1 MPAHITRLFLPLTM
15 VMLLTVFVGL
25 PDTNSHA
32 QTAEEAAEAEAP
44 SEEAAPEADAT
55 EAPVGQ
61 PAGEATGETGEA
73 PAEAVEEDAGEE
85 AEAAKTADAD
95 DTQDDK
101 DKKEDTPWDQT
112 TAPAEATAFL
122 KMIGEGQFAEAYD
135 AGSPLM
141 RSTRTAEALKAGMT
155 EEGLLSVTSVE
166 WSNGVPTQGGLRL
179 DGTATLAG
187 GKTLPIYATVLEEG
201 NDYRVLDVQN
211 AESFMT
217 RMTSGQANGLDWLV
231 GSFLLALMGAL
242 FFIIY
247 RYISG
252 LKGSPRELYLLFF
265 TKVTEYSA
273 YGAANMAFV
282 LYLHNDIGL
291 SDIGAGTYIGAWS
304 MGLTALTMVVG
315 AVCDA
320 IGVKR
325 TLLIGCYALLIS
337 RLFMPL
343 LSDVYLT
350 SIFGFLPLAVG
361 MAITGPVLSVGIKI
375 FTNRA
380 GATLGFGLFY
390 TLMNVGWA
398 IGAWIFD
405 AIRGMFGDG
414 GTATIAGMDF
424 STYQVIILVGFFLT
438 IPDLIAITFIRRG
451 VEMTENGI
459 KITPPVKEDSSEPLV
474 TRIMGLV
481 RSSSKD
487 TWDIFKSVFPQR
499 SFHIY
504 LGMIGLLVFVKL
516 TFYHFHYTFPTYG
529 IRVFGEGVKI
539 GSMFG
544 VLNPLMI
551 VFLVPLI
558 AAMTMK
564 VRSYW
569 MLLIGTF
576 ISSGSVFLATIDPSN
591 FAFLC
596 DTWFGE
602 LIFDRWLEI
611 PIGRRDPFY
620 MSLVVFFI
628 FFTIG
633 EAIWSPRLMQFTA
646 EIAPPGR
653 EGTYV
658 ALSYLPYFAAKFIAA
673 PMSGWLIATYT
684 PDTTEHLTD
693 HYMVWVWIGGTAI
706 ITPLGM
712 LFFKN
717 IYKKAE
723 DDAAAAADAAVD
735 EADTEAVTETNE

>member
-1 MPAHITRLFLPLTM
+1 MPAHIVRLFLPLTL

-25 PDTNSHA
+25 PDTESHA
-32 QTAEEAAEAEAP
+32 QTAEDAAAAEAN
-44 SEEAAPEADAT
+44 EEAPEAEGAAT
-55 EAPVGQ
+55 EAG
-61 PAGEATGETGEA
+61 GEATEA
-73 PAEAVEEDAGEE
+73 TPEGNVAAIGSPAGDVTEAAD
-85 AEAAKTADAD
+85 AEAATEAEGDGEAHD
-95 DTQDDK
+95 E
-101 DKKEDTPWDQT
+101 DKKDIPWDQT
-112 TAPAEATAFL
+112 TAPTEAAAFIE
-122 KMIGEGQFAEAYD
+122 MIGNGRFAEAYD

-141 RSTRTAEALKAGMT
+141 RSSRTAEALKSDMT
-155 EEGLLSVTSVE
+155 EEGLLSVQSVE
-166 WSNGVPTQGGLRL
+166 WDNGVATQGGLRL
-179 DGTATLAG
+179 DGTAKLADG
-187 GKTLPIYATVLEEG
+187 STLPIYAIVLEEG
-201 NDYRVLDVQN
+201 TSYKVLDVQSS
-211 AESFMT
+211 ESFVT
-217 RMTSGQANGLDWLV
+217 RMTSGTANGLDWLV
-231 GSFLLALMGAL
+231 GTFLLSLIGAL

-247 RYISG
+247 RYVSG

-282 LYLHNDIGL
+282 LYLHNDVGL

-337 RLFMPL
+337 RIFMPL
-343 LSDVYLT
+343 LSDIYLT

-361 MAITGPVLSVGIKI
+361 IAITGPVLSVGIKL

-405 AIRGMFGDG
+405 EIRGMFGDG
-414 GTATIAGMDF
+414 GATMIAGMEF

-438 IPDLIAITFIRRG
+438 IPDIIAITFIRRG

-459 KITPPVKEDSSEPLV
+459 KITPIVKQDTSEPLF
-474 TRIMGLV
+474 TRISSLV
-481 RSSSKD
+481 KTSSKD

-504 LGMIGLLVFVKL
+504 LAMLGLLVFVKL

-611 PIGRRDPFY
+611 PVGRRDPFY

-684 PDTTEHLTD
+684 PDTTEQLTD
-693 HYMVWVWIGGTAI
+693 HYMVWVWIGCTAI

-723 DDAAAAADAAVD
+723 DDAAAAA
-735 EADTEAVTETNE
+735 EAVAAEASAAAAEDNDA

>member
-1 MPAHITRLFLPLTM
+1 M

-25 PDTNSHA
+25 PNTESWA
-32 QTAEEAAEAEAP
+32 QSAEDASDAPLAEPAGDVADPADRDAPADAEAPADADAQDGAAGSPDDEEAAE
-44 SEEAAPEADAT
+44 EEE
-55 EAPVGQ
+55 Q
-61 PAGEATGETGEA
+61 
-73 PAEAVEEDAGEE
+73 
-85 AEAAKTADAD
+85 
-95 DTQDDK
+95 
-101 DKKEDTPWDQT
+101 TPWNET
-112 TAPAEATAFL
+112 TAPATAEAFL
-122 KMIGEGQFAEAYD
+122 QMIGQGRFEEAHA
-135 AGSPLM
+135 AGSSLL
-141 RSTRTAEALKAGMT
+141 RSTRTAEELKIGMA
-155 EEGLLSVTSVE
+155 EEGLMDVASVK
-166 WSNGVPTQGGLRL
+166 WSNGVPTEGGLRL
-179 DGTATLAG
+179 DGTVTLQSG
-187 GKTLPIYATVLEEG
+187 GELPIYAIVLEDGEA
-201 NDYRVLDVQN
+201 YRVLDVQN
-211 AESFMT
+211 AESFLT
-217 RMTSGQANGLDWLV
+217 RMADGKANGLDWLV
-231 GSFLLALMGAL
+231 GTFILALIGAL
-242 FFIIY
+242 LFIVY
-247 RYISG
+247 RYVSG
-252 LKGSPRELYLLFF
+252 LRGSPRELYLLFF

-282 LYLHNDIGL
+282 LYLNQDVGL
-291 SDIGAGTYIGAWS
+291 SDIGAGSYIGAWS
-304 MGLTALTMVVG
+304 MGLTALTMMVG

-337 RLFMPL
+337 RLFMPM
-343 LSDVYLT
+343 LSDVFMT
-350 SIFGFLPLAVG
+350 SIFGFLPLAIG
-361 MAITGPVLSVGIKI
+361 IAITGPVLSVGIKL

-405 AIRGMFGDG
+405 SVRGAFGDG
-414 GTATIAGMDF
+414 GSTTIAGMDF

-459 KITPPVKEDSSEPLV
+459 KITPPEKEDTSIPLF
-474 TRIMGLV
+474 TRIMSLV
-481 RSSSKD
+481 KSSSKD
-487 TWDIFKSVFPQR
+487 TLNIFKSVFFQR
-499 SFHIY
+499 SFHVY
-504 LGMIGLLVFVKL
+504 LAMIGLLVFVRL

-558 AAMTMK
+558 AAITTK

-576 ISSGSVFLATIDPSN
+576 ISSGSVFLATLDPSN
-591 FAFLC
+591 FAFLGES
-596 DTWFGE
+596 WFGD
-602 LIFDRWLEI
+602 LVFDRWLEI
-611 PIGRRDPFY
+611 PVGRRDPFY

-628 FFTIG
+628 VFTIG

-658 ALSYLPYFAAKFIAA
+658 ALSYLPYFGAKFIAA
-673 PMSGWLIATYT
+673 PMSGWLLATYT
-684 PDTTEHLTD
+684 PDTTAQLTD

-712 LFFKN
+712 LFFRKV
-717 IYKKAE
+717 YKKAE
-723 DDAAAAADAAVD
+723 DDAAAAAAAAATA
-735 EADTEAVTETNE
+735 EAAEG

>member
-1 MPAHITRLFLPLTM
+1 MIKTRTFRLLLPLTM
-15 VMLLTVFVGL
+15 VMILTWLIGL
-25 PDTNSHA
+25 PATDSHA
-32 QTAEEAAEAEAP
+32 QSAEQANT
-44 SEEAAPEADAT
+44 DAT
-55 EAPVGQ
+55 E
-61 PAGEATGETGEA
+61 E
-73 PAEAVEEDAGEE
+73 
-85 AEAAKTADAD
+85 KADAD
-95 DTQDDK
+95 DPTDVNTTVGAANKAPEINATAEPKADDK
-101 DKKEDTPWDQT
+101 EADEEAEDEKKKDVNWKDT
-112 TAPAEATAFL
+112 TAPAQATAFVQ
-122 KMIGEGQFAEAYD
+122 MIGKGQFEAAYT
-135 AGSPLM
+135 AGSPLLRDT
-141 RSTRTAEALKAGMT
+141 RSAAELKDGMA
-155 EEGLLSVTSVE
+155 EEGLLSVKSVE
-166 WSNGVPTQGGLRL
+166 WENGVATEGGLRL
-179 DGTATLAG
+179 DGTATIAG
-187 GKTLPIYATVLEEG
+187 GKTLPVYAIVLEEG
-201 NDYRVLDVQN
+201 SEYRVLDVQS
-211 AESFMT
+211 AESFST
-217 RMTSGQANGLDWLV
+217 RIANGTANTLDWMV
-231 GSFLLALMGAL
+231 AAFLLAIVGAL
-242 FFIIY
+242 VFIIW
-247 RYISG
+247 RYVSG
-252 LKGSPRELYLLFF
+252 LRGSPRELYLLFF

-291 SDIGAGTYIGAWS
+291 SDIAAGSYIGAWS
-304 MGLTALTMVVG
+304 LGLTGLTMVVG

-343 LSDVYLT
+343 LSDIYLT

-361 MAITGPVLSVGIKI
+361 IAITGPVLSVGIKL

-405 AIRGMFGDG
+405 AIRGAFGDG
-414 GTATIAGMDF
+414 GTTTLAGFEF

-459 KITPPVKEDSSEPLV
+459 KITPPEEEDNSIPLF
-474 TRIMGLV
+474 TRIMELV
-481 RSSSKD
+481 KKSAAD
-487 TWDIFKSVFPQR
+487 TWNIFGSVFKQR
-499 SFHIY
+499 SFHVY
-504 LGMIGLLVFVKL
+504 LFMIGLLVFVRL

-539 GSMFG
+539 GNMFG

-558 AAMTMK
+558 AALTIK

-569 MLLIGTF
+569 MLLVGTF
-576 ISSGSVFLATIDPSN
+576 ISSASVFVATIDPTY
-591 FAFLC
+591 FTFLC
-596 DTWFGE
+596 DTWFGDV
-602 LIFDRWLEI
+602 IFDRWLEI
-611 PIGRRDPFY
+611 PFGRRDPFY

-628 FFTIG
+628 IFTIG

-658 ALSYLPYFAAKFIAA
+658 ALSYLPYFGAKFIAA

-717 IYKKAE
+717 MYKKAE
-723 DDAAAAADAAVD
+723 DDAAAAADAAS
-735 EADTEAVTETNE
+735 ESAEG